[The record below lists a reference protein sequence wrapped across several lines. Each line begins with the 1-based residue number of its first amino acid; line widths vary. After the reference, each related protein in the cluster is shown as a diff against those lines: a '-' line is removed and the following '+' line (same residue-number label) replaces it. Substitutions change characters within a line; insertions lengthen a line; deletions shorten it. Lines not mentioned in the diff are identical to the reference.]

1 MPHFETLQVHAGQ
14 EEADPATGA
23 RAVPIYQTTSY
34 VFRDCRQA
42 ADRFALKEP
51 GNIYSRLT
59 NPTEEVLEKRMA
71 ALDGGVG
78 ALAVSSGSS
87 AVLLALQSLVR
98 SGDHIVAQRSIYG
111 GSFNLLSQTMPRQGV
126 STTFVDTSDFANIER
141 AITENTRAV
150 YVETMGNPC
159 SDLTDIDAAAE
170 IAHRHGIM
178 LVVDNTFA
186 TPYLLRP
193 IEHGADLVVYSATK
207 FLGGHGTSLAGIIV
221 DGGRFDYAASGRY
234 PWLTEPDPSY
244 HGLSYTGIAGKAA
257 LITYIRA
264 QLLRDEGPCLS
275 PFNCFLILQGLETL
289 SLRVERHVENAL
301 KVIDYLKTCPLVE
314 KIHHPSLP
322 DSPDHALY
330 ERYFP
335 KGAGSIFLV
344 DLKGG
349 AETAVKF
356 VDSLKLFSLLAN
368 VADTKSLVIHPASTT
383 HSQMPAGEQLK
394 AGIRPGSVRFSIGIE
409 NAEDIIADLDQ
420 AFRACGD

>member
-1 MPHFETLQVHAGQ
+1 MSENEEIMNETENETMAAEVEAVETVETEAAEVEAADEVSAE
-14 EEADPATGA
+14 EEAEVVEAAVDYDDEELMDKMQKAA
-23 RAVPIYQTTSY
+23 RLLRS
-34 VFRDCRQA
+34 R
-42 ADRFALKEP
+42 RFAISKE
-51 GNIYSRLT
+51 
-59 NPTEEVLEKRMA
+59 EEAKAERM
-71 ALDGGVG
+71 
-78 ALAVSSGSS
+78 
-87 AVLLALQSLVR
+87 
-98 SGDHIVAQRSIYG
+98 
-111 GSFNLLSQTMPRQGV
+111 
-126 STTFVDTSDFANIER
+126 ANIER
-141 AITENTRAV
+141 AITEKTRAV

>member
-1 MPHFETLQVHAGQ
+1 
-14 EEADPATGA
+14 
-23 RAVPIYQTTSY
+23 
-34 VFRDCRQA
+34 
-42 ADRFALKEP
+42 
-51 GNIYSRLT
+51 
-59 NPTEEVLEKRMA
+59 
-71 ALDGGVG
+71 
-78 ALAVSSGSS
+78 
-87 AVLLALQSLVR
+87 
-98 SGDHIVAQRSIYG
+98 
-111 GSFNLLSQTMPRQGV
+111 
-126 STTFVDTSDFANIER
+126 
-141 AITENTRAV
+141 
-150 YVETMGNPC
+150 
-159 SDLTDIDAAAE
+159 
-170 IAHRHGIM
+170 M

-344 DLKGG
+344 DLK
-349 AETAVKF
+349 
-356 VDSLKLFSLLAN
+356 
-368 VADTKSLVIHPASTT
+368 
-383 HSQMPAGEQLK
+383 
-394 AGIRPGSVRFSIGIE
+394 RR
-409 NAEDIIADLDQ
+409 
-420 AFRACGD
+420 

>member
-1 MPHFETLQVHAGQ
+1 MAQ
-14 EEADPATGA
+14 EELQKTPNGVSVQGKLRLRNGLHARPAARLAKEAQRYRSTIRLVTDAGEADCK
-23 RAVPIYQTTSY
+23 S
-34 VFRDCRQA
+34 
-42 ADRFALKEP
+42 
-51 GNIYSRLT
+51 
-59 NPTEEVLEKRMA
+59 M
-71 ALDGGVG
+71 LDI
-78 ALAVSSGSS
+78 LS
-87 AVLLALQSLVR
+87 LAL
-98 SGDHIVAQRSIYG
+98 
-111 GSFNLLSQTMPRQGV
+111 P
-126 STTFVDTSDFANIER
+126 
-141 AITENTRAV
+141 
-150 YVETMGNPC
+150 
-159 SDLTDIDAAAE
+159 AE
-170 IAHRHGIM
+170 G
-178 LVVDNTFA
+178 
-186 TPYLLRP
+186 
-193 IEHGADLVVYSATK
+193 E

-394 AGIRPGSVRFSIGIE
+394 AGIIPGSVRFSIGIE

>member
-1 MPHFETLQVHAGQ
+1 M
-14 EEADPATGA
+14 
-23 RAVPIYQTTSY
+23 
-34 VFRDCRQA
+34 
-42 ADRFALKEP
+42 
-51 GNIYSRLT
+51 
-59 NPTEEVLEKRMA
+59 
-71 ALDGGVG
+71 
-78 ALAVSSGSS
+78 
-87 AVLLALQSLVR
+87 
-98 SGDHIVAQRSIYG
+98 
-111 GSFNLLSQTMPRQGV
+111 
-126 STTFVDTSDFANIER
+126 
-141 AITENTRAV
+141 
-150 YVETMGNPC
+150 
-159 SDLTDIDAAAE
+159 
-170 IAHRHGIM
+170 AHR
-178 LVVDNTFA
+178 
-186 TPYLLRP
+186 
-193 IEHGADLVVYSATK
+193 
-207 FLGGHGTSLAGIIV
+207 
-221 DGGRFDYAASGRY
+221 
-234 PWLTEPDPSY
+234 
-244 HGLSYTGIAGKAA
+244 TGSI
-257 LITYIRA
+257 LTYIRA

>member
-98 SGDHIVAQRSIYG
+98 AGDHIVAQRSIYG

-126 STTFVDTSDFANIER
+126 STTFVDTSDIANIER
-141 AITENTRAV
+141 AITEKTRAV

-207 FLGGHGTSLAGIIV
+207 FLGGPRHLPRWHHCGWRALRLR
-221 DGGRFDYAASGRY
+221 RFRPLPVAHRTGSV
-234 PWLTEPDPSY
+234 
-244 HGLSYTGIAGKAA
+244 LS
-257 LITYIRA
+257 R
-264 QLLRDEGPCLS
+264 
-275 PFNCFLILQGLETL
+275 
-289 SLRVERHVENAL
+289 
-301 KVIDYLKTCPLVE
+301 
-314 KIHHPSLP
+314 
-322 DSPDHALY
+322 
-330 ERYFP
+330 
-335 KGAGSIFLV
+335 
-344 DLKGG
+344 
-349 AETAVKF
+349 
-356 VDSLKLFSLLAN
+356 LKLHWYRGKGCAHHLYPG
-368 VADTKSLVIHPASTT
+368 PA
-383 HSQMPAGEQLK
+383 PA
-394 AGIRPGSVRFSIGIE
+394 R
-409 NAEDIIADLDQ
+409 
-420 AFRACGD
+420 